1 MDLIK
6 FKSFLTVA
14 KFGSFSKAAEVLYFS
29 QPAIS
34 AHIKELEHEYD
45 TRLFN
50 RFGRNI
56 ELTRS
61 GKALIYYVESILD
74 TFEDSK
80 NALNNL
86 KDAGE
91 GQISIGTSSLP
102 GAHIIPEYLSMYK
115 LKYPDVTFNM
125 TVSKAVRIREM
136 VAKKKLDIGI
146 IGSHDPER
154 NDARLV
160 EETID
165 KDEMVLAIPNSH
177 PLAGREK
184 ISIWK
189 LKNLELIVSFKN
201 TLSRQALNKLFLKYD
216 IPYII
221 KHELDDKAM
230 RISMVQHGLGSAF
243 FTYSEIRREV
253 ESKWISV
260 LRIEEEELY
269 RDIVLI
275 RPKDSVMSP
284 SVELFYNFLLGMK

>member
-1 MDLIK
+1 L
-6 FKSFLTVA
+6 
-14 KFGSFSKAAEVLYFS
+14 
-29 QPAIS
+29 
-34 AHIKELEHEYD
+34 
-45 TRLFN
+45 
-50 RFGRNI
+50 
-56 ELTRS
+56 
-61 GKALIYYVESILD
+61 
-74 TFEDSK
+74 
-80 NALNNL
+80 
-86 KDAGE
+86 
-91 GQISIGTSSLP
+91 
-102 GAHIIPEYLSMYK
+102 
-115 LKYPDVTFNM
+115 
-125 TVSKAVRIREM
+125 

-146 IGSHDPER
+146 IGSQDPER

-177 PLAGREK
+177 PLAGKEK

-201 TLSRQALNKLFLKYD
+201 TLSRPALNKLFLKYD

-284 SVELFYNFLLGMK
+284 SVELFYNFLLESK